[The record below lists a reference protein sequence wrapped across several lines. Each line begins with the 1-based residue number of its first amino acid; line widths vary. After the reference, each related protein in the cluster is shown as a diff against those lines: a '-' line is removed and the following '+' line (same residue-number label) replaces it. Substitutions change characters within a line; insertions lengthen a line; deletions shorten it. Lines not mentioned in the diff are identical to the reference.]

1 MPSSMY
7 TLVIGRL
14 TASSLG
20 QEFLEKQQTLSML
33 MKLLTAR
40 MDVYLKLI
48 ISSVDNRRDFYSN
61 KYFSFIMSNA

>member
-1 MPSSMY
+1 MY

-48 ISSVDNRRDFYSN
+48 ISSVDYR
-61 KYFSFIMSNA
+61 